1 MCVLNII
8 FNLAGSQKRIY
19 SSLGFSFE
27 KPRFFFF
34 LLLCGNLWIL
44 QYLLFPGYF
53 SISCFLVAVSWP
65 VAK

>member
-19 SSLGFSFE
+19 SSLGFSLE

-34 LLLCGNLWIL
+34 CF
-44 QYLLFPGYF
+44 YVVTCGYF
-53 SISCFLVAVSWP
+53 SISCFLDTSVSL
-65 VAK
+65 VSL

>member
-19 SSLGFSFE
+19 NSLGFSFE

-34 LLLCGNLWIL
+34 
-44 QYLLFPGYF
+44 F
-53 SISCFLVAVSWP
+53 SAFMW
-65 VAK
+65 

>member
-19 SSLGFSFE
+19 NSLGFSFE

-34 LLLCGNLWIL
+34 FFCF
-44 QYLLFPGYF
+44 YVVTCGYF
-53 SISCFLVAVSWP
+53 SISCFLLAFSWP